1 MKSIIKKIS
10 LGIGQ
15 FLLRYGLGIVL
26 IWLGIMKFRNSE
38 AIHIEQAMAETIL
51 FKWMLKYITIYAFSQ
66 IIAWIQII
74 AGLFI
79 MLQPVSKK
87 MAAWG
92 GALAM
97 IVFLAGIL
105 VFISSGIIWQTGYGF
120 PELSRAG
127 HSFLKDFILFGAAAW
142 CWSDSL

>member
-1 MKSIIKKIS
+1 MKNILKKTS
-10 LGIGQ
+10 LGIAH

-38 AIHIEQAMAETIL
+38 ADHIELAMTHTII
-51 FKWMLKYITIYAFSQ
+51 FKWLLKYITIYTFTL
-66 IIAWIQII
+66 IIAWVQII

-79 MLQPVSKK
+79 MLKPASKRL
-87 MAAWG
+87 AAWG

-105 VFISSGIIWQTGYGF
+105 VFISSGIVWEAGYGF
-120 PELSRAG
+120 PELSRTG
-127 HSFLKDFILFGAAAW
+127 HSLLKDFILFGAAAW